1 MSNATL
7 RVTTLETGAEAQY
20 NTYEQYDHYTDL
32 QRGEF
37 SGYIFPRVCR
47 TCSKINK
54 MVRPKVNLSSFQ
66 RVDTRNKTKQ
76 PWNFHM
82 EESWKLCP

>member
-1 MSNATL
+1 M
-7 RVTTLETGAEAQY
+7 ETEAETQY
-20 NTYEQYDHYTDL
+20 NTHEQHDHYMDL

-47 TCSKINK
+47 TFSKINQ

-76 PWNFHM
+76 
-82 EESWKLCP
+82 LL